1 MEKTSGNG
9 QPAAPPA
16 KKIQKKL
23 GRPRKPGNWTAALL
37 NERARE
43 YFDKC
48 DSRTK
53 MVPVKEVG
61 VVEIPHPAPYTIEGL
76 CDYLDITRGLFAAW
90 CKRSDAIGT
99 RAQKIHNKIT
109 ANRVTGALDG
119 TQNSS
124 FAQFLLKNNNPE
136 DYREKVEV
144 ENAVSDQVAG
154 ILEGALRTWL
164 PK

>member
-1 MEKTSGNG
+1 MATGE
-9 QPAAPPA
+9 
-16 KKIQKKL
+16 KKIKKKL
-23 GRPRKPGNWTAALL
+23 GRPRNESNWTAALL

-48 DSRTK
+48 DRRTK
-53 MVPVKEVG
+53 PVVVKDGGIVDVPN
-61 VVEIPHPAPYTIEGL
+61 PAPYSIEGL
-76 CDYLDITRGLFAAW
+76 CDYLDITRHQFAAW
-90 CKRSDAIGT
+90 RKKDDALGI

-136 DYREKVEV
+136 DYKEKVEV
-144 ENAVSDQVAG
+144 ENTVSEQAASMFDQWSE
-154 ILEGALRTWL
+154 LWKR
-164 PK
+164 K

>member
-9 QPAAPPA
+9 LTSPPQA
-16 KKIQKKL
+16 KKIQKKS

-43 YFDKC
+43 YFAKC
-48 DSRTK
+48 DGRTK
-53 MVPVKEVG
+53 TIFAKDAGP
-61 VVEIPHPAPYTIEGL
+61 VEIPNPAPYTIEGL
-76 CDYLDITRGLFAAW
+76 CDYLDITRYQFSAW
-90 CKRSDAIGT
+90 CKKDDAIGI

-119 TQNSS
+119 TQNSA

-154 ILEGALRTWL
+154 ILEGAFRTWL